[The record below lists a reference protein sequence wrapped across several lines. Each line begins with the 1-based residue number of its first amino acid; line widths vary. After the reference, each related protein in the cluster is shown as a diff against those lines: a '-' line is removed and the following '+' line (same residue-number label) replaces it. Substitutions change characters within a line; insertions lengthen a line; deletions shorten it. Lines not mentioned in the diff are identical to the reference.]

1 MKFLKN
7 YFVLLFLLPLLV
19 LPLSCSD
26 DDDDDSQVIS
36 IPTNFFEAHNGVWIT
51 SFSDGSQ
58 NLLDIYDNGWD
69 SYFRTSNS
77 GCWSSPTSVGGSTT
91 ITDNTP
97 DELIAVTSNILA
109 SNVFS
114 GDDLQIL
121 TDAGYT
127 YISVSQAYLHTSST
141 LISFAQIFYA
151 GDFEVELL
159 TISGNFGKQSST
171 SFSTCKFTS
180 ENIIHNI
187 SIEAKGKLKHQ
198 TIMQIKK

>member
-1 MKFLKN
+1 MNKGESIKLSLKLQN
-7 YFVLLFLLPLLV
+7 
-19 LPLSCSD
+19 SG
-26 DDDDDSQVIS
+26 
-36 IPTNFFEAHNGVWIT
+36 ARKANGVIAEISCLSPYVSNMINLGPK
-51 SFSDGSQ
+51 SFY
-58 NLLDIYDNGWD
+58 NNGWD
-69 SYFRTSNS
+69 SYVRTSNS

-127 YISVSQAYLHTSST
+127 YISISQAYLHTSST

>member
-1 MKFLKN
+1 MKLFKN
-7 YFVLLFLLPLLV
+7 YFALVLLLPLFV

-26 DDDDDSQVIS
+26 DDDSQEIVT
-36 IPTNFFEAHNGVWIT
+36 PTNFYAAHNGVWVT

-58 NLLDIYDNGWD
+58 NLLDIYNNGWD
-69 SYFRTSNS
+69 SYSRTSNS
-77 GCWSSPTSVGGSTT
+77 GCWSSPSSVGGSTT

-127 YISVSQAYLHTSST
+127 YISISQAYLHTSST

-159 TISGNFGKQSST
+159 TISGNFGKQSSD
-171 SFSTCKFTS
+171 SFSTCKS
-180 ENIIHNI
+180 EAENTIRIITE
-187 SIEAKGKLKHQ
+187 EAKIELQNTINKL
-198 TIMQIKK
+198 

>member
-1 MKFLKN
+1 MKIFKN
-7 YFVLLFLLPLLV
+7 YFALVLLLPLLF
-19 LPLSCSD
+19 LPFSCSD
-26 DDDDDSQVIS
+26 DDDSTEIVT
-36 IPTNFFEAHNGVWIT
+36 PTNFYAAHNGVWVT

-58 NLLDIYDNGWD
+58 NLLDIYNNGWD
-69 SYFRTSNS
+69 SYSRTSNS
-77 GCWSSPTSVGGSTT
+77 GCWSSPSSVGGSTT

-127 YISVSQAYLHTSST
+127 YISISQAYLHTSST

-151 GDFEVELL
+151 GNFEVELL
-159 TISGNFGKQSST
+159 TISGNFGKQSSD
-171 SFSTCKFTS
+171 SFSTCKS
-180 ENIIHNI
+180 EAENTIRIITE
-187 SIEAKGKLKHQ
+187 EAKIELQNRINKL
-198 TIMQIKK
+198 

>member
-1 MKFLKN
+1 MKLFKN
-7 YFVLLFLLPLLV
+7 YFALVLLLPLFV

-26 DDDDDSQVIS
+26 DDDSQEIVT
-36 IPTNFFEAHNGVWIT
+36 PTNFYAAHNGVWVT

-58 NLLDIYDNGWD
+58 NLLDIYNNGWD
-69 SYFRTSNS
+69 SYSRTSNS
-77 GCWSSPTSVGGSTT
+77 GCWSSPSSVGGSTT

-127 YISVSQAYLHTSST
+127 YISISQAYLHTSST

-151 GDFEVELL
+151 GNFEVELL
-159 TISGNFGKQSST
+159 TISGNFGKQSSD
-171 SFSTCKFTS
+171 SFSTCKS
-180 ENIIHNI
+180 EAENTIRIITE
-187 SIEAKGKLKHQ
+187 EAKIELQNRINKL
-198 TIMQIKK
+198 

>member
-1 MKFLKN
+1 MKLFKN
-7 YFVLLFLLPLLV
+7 YFALVLLLPLFV

-26 DDDDDSQVIS
+26 DDDSQEIVTPI
-36 IPTNFFEAHNGVWIT
+36 NFYAAHNGVWVT

-58 NLLDIYDNGWD
+58 NLLDIYNNGWD
-69 SYFRTSNS
+69 SYSRTSNS
-77 GCWSSPTSVGGSTT
+77 GCWSSPSSVGGSTT

-127 YISVSQAYLHTSST
+127 YISISQAYLHASST

-151 GDFEVELL
+151 GNFEVELL
-159 TISGNFGKQSST
+159 TISGNFGKQSSD
-171 SFSTCKFTS
+171 SFSTCKS
-180 ENIIHNI
+180 EAENTIRIITE
-187 SIEAKGKLKHQ
+187 EAKIELQNRINKL
-198 TIMQIKK
+198 

>member
-1 MKFLKN
+1 MKLFKN
-7 YFVLLFLLPLLV
+7 YFALVLLLPLFV

-26 DDDDDSQVIS
+26 DDDSQEIVT
-36 IPTNFFEAHNGVWIT
+36 PTNFYAAHNGVWVT

-58 NLLDIYDNGWD
+58 NLLDIYNNGWD
-69 SYFRTSNS
+69 SYSRTSNS
-77 GCWSSPTSVGGSTT
+77 GCWSSPSSVGGSTT

-97 DELIAVTSNILA
+97 DELIGVTSNILA

-127 YISVSQAYLHTSST
+127 YISISQAYLHTSST

-151 GDFEVELL
+151 GNFEVELL
-159 TISGNFGKQSST
+159 TISGNFGKQSSD
-171 SFSTCKFTS
+171 SFSTCKS
-180 ENIIHNI
+180 EAENTIRIITE
-187 SIEAKGKLKHQ
+187 EAKIELQNRINKL
-198 TIMQIKK
+198 

>member
-1 MKFLKN
+1 MKLLEN

-26 DDDDDSQVIS
+26 DDDSQEIVT
-36 IPTNFFEAHNGVWIT
+36 PTNFYAAHNGVWVT

-58 NLLDIYDNGWD
+58 NLLDIYNNGWD
-69 SYFRTSNS
+69 SYVRTSNS
-77 GCWSSPTSVGGSTT
+77 GCWSSPNSVGGSTT

-97 DELIAVTSNILA
+97 DELIGVTSNILA

-127 YISVSQAYLHTSST
+127 YISISQAYLHTSST

-159 TISGNFGKQSST
+159 TISGDFGKQSND
-171 SFSTCKFTS
+171 SFDTCKS
-180 ENIIHNI
+180 EAENIVRII
-187 SIEAKGKLKHQ
+187 TDEAKIELQNIINKL
-198 TIMQIKK
+198 